1 MADDS
6 SVSFWWILLFVLLT
20 LAVGAGA
27 VLFVG
32 GDLIAPTG
40 FALPV

>member
-6 SVSFWWILLFVLLT
+6 SVSLWWVLLFVLLT
-20 LAVGAGA
+20 LAVAAGA

-32 GDLIAPTG
+32 GNLLVPPE
-40 FALPV
+40 FVVPV

>member
-6 SVSFWWILLFVLLT
+6 SVSVWWVLLFVLLT
-20 LAVGAGA
+20 LAVAAGA

-32 GDLIAPTG
+32 GDLIASSA
-40 FALPV
+40 FVLPV